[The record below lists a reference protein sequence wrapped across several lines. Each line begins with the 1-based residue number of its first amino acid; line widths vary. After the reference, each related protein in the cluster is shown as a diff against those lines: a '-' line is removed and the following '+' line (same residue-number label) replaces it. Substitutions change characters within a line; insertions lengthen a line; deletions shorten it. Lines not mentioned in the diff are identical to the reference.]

1 MMKKIMKNLYFKN
14 IFSVVCEKIVQ
25 IKLDFIIRDVIYQFS
40 DSILLHS
47 FFLLLSLHLPEDSI
61 NFFVLTFFFFLNFF
75 LSYLLF
81 SISSYFFLWMFHKLF
96 TSIKLKI
103 LLIRLYNLFCRSYT
117 IYLLHISTFNFHFI
131 FYIFIFLQII
141 SFNHFLFKYFY
152 LLYNHSFNHSIYN
165 SLYYSHVPLN

>member
-1 MMKKIMKNLYFKN
+1 MLSINFQIRFYYILSFCCYHYIFLKIQS
-14 IFSVVCEKIVQ
+14 IFLC
-25 IKLDFIIRDVIYQFS
+25 LLFFS
-40 DSILLHS
+40 FLIS
-47 FFLLLSLHLPEDSI
+47 FFLI
-61 NFFVLTFFFFLNFF
+61 FYF
-75 LSYLLF
+75 LS